1 MALIPEDI
9 RIIEIDMTSVPPVP
23 EVDRGTAD
31 FYVDLKRGRWTSQ
44 KITGEDKAVQW
55 LGIGC
60 KTEIDTYPIY
70 GEFGT
75 PFEALIREQLPRAT
89 TEGEMLRGV
98 ERLGEQHE
106 WIRTLDVDV
115 EFKGNQAAVGILV
128 NDQQER
134 VVVTR

>member
-1 MALIPEDI
+1 MALIPENV
-9 RIIEIDMTSVPPVP
+9 RIIEIDIQSIPAISEP
-23 EVDRGTAD
+23 DRETAD
-31 FYVDLKRGRWTSQ
+31 FLLDLQRGRWTSQ
-44 KITGEDKAVQW
+44 KITGEDKAIQW

-98 ERLGEQHE
+98 ERLGAQHE
-106 WIRTLDVDV
+106 WIRSLDVDV
-115 EFKGNQAAVGILV
+115 DFKGNQAAVGILV

>member
-9 RIIEIDMTSVPPVP
+9 RIIEIDMTSIPPAP

-31 FYVDLKRGRWTSQ
+31 FYLDLERGRWTSQ